1 MPEPGT
7 PGDDGIN
14 ESFGY
19 RQELRRALKVFSLYA
34 VSFSIISITTG
45 LSTNFA
51 AAVGALGPASI
62 WLWIVASLGQMLI
75 ALVIA
80 ELGTRIPLAGYS
92 YQWGARLVNS
102 AYGWFT
108 GAVGLAY
115 LSVGAAAINF
125 VVVAPLV
132 ATLLQ
137 PVLHSNPSDPTTNL
151 VITLVIFGA
160 NLAINIVSV
169 ALAARINSI
178 AVFTEIV
185 GMVGFA
191 LIVFVAWA
199 IHPDHSFAFLLNT
212 GAAHTTGEVLAAL
225 PVAGL
230 MGIFTIVGFELAADL
245 GEEAVN
251 ARITVPRAVTW
262 AVASAAVLGMVALIG
277 FAIAIPD
284 VSAVAASPAP
294 LVLIVQ
300 HWLGGGMA
308 AAFLVLVIFS
318 IFALDIV
325 GLAATG
331 RLVFAMARD
340 NILPASGFLRRVN
353 TRTRTPIRALCTASG
368 LSLVFT
374 LWGYVIQRT
383 GQGQSAFFAL
393 VTATASLPFI
403 VYFLTVLAYVLR
415 RRRLSALP
423 GAFTLGIWAR
433 PVMYLALA
441 WTVLVLLL
449 LTIPSTFWSAD
460 IVIAVVLVVATAWYL
475 AVLRRRIA
483 RGQAGAQTL

>member
-1 MPEPGT
+1 
-7 PGDDGIN
+7 
-14 ESFGY
+14 
-19 RQELRRALKVFSLYA
+19 
-34 VSFSIISITTG
+34 
-45 LSTNFA
+45 TNFA

-62 WLWIVASLGQMLI
+62 WLWIVASLGQLVI

-108 GAVGLAY
+108 GAIGLAY

-132 ATLLQ
+132 GTLLQ
-137 PVLHSNPSDPTTNL
+137 PVLHTNPSDPTTNL
-151 VITLVIFGA
+151 LITLVIFAA
-160 NLAINIVSV
+160 NLTINIVSV
-169 ALAARINSI
+169 RLAARINSI

-191 LIVFVAWA
+191 VVLFVAWA
-199 IHPDHSFAFLLNT
+199 IHPDHSFAFLFDT
-212 GAAHTTGEVLAAL
+212 GSAHTTGAVLAAL

-245 GEEAVN
+245 GEEAIQ
-251 ARITVPRAVTW
+251 ARVTVPRAVTW
-262 AVASAAVLGMVALIG
+262 SVVSAAVLGMVALIG
-277 FAIAIPD
+277 FAIAIPNIG
-284 VSAVAASPAP
+284 AVAASPAP
-294 LVLIVQ
+294 LAAIVQ

-331 RLVFAMARD
+331 RLVFAMGRD
-340 NILPASGFLRRVN
+340 NILPASRFLRRVN
-353 TRTRTPIRALCTASG
+353 TRTRTPIRALGTASG
-368 LSLVFT
+368 LAIFFT

-403 VYFLTVLAYVLR
+403 VYFLTVLAYVVR

-433 PVMYLALA
+433 PVMYLALG

-449 LTIPSTFWSAD
+449 LTVPSTFWSAD
-460 IVIAVVLVVATAWYL
+460 VVIAVVLVVAAAWYL
-475 AVLRRRIA
+475 AVLRRRLA
-483 RGQAGAQTL
+483 RGEAGVRALDATPDLAPDENPGR